1 MDFPEWLKKLIE
13 LVQNNQFLLT
23 AIGLGGAG
31 TIIVWLK
38 GIPVGIYN
46 VLRREFATEMTVTNQ
61 NIIFY
66 DILKLVK
73 TTYINKNFRRLKI
86 LNGKYGEDE
95 TILSMGYGSHFFFY
109 KKNPIWISLT
119 KEEGNQTAQ
128 EKDTMTFIK
137 LGRNHEIFKTLVA
150 EAENLRDDKNTNKI
164 YKMGNY
170 WEFIKDQVKREWKSV
185 FIEKSKSEILIK
197 TLDKFI
203 SSEEWYLNKG
213 IPYQLGILLYGPPG
227 TGKTSL
233 IKAIASYLSYS
244 IYYLPTAALH
254 KIETAAANLPDKCIM
269 IIEDIDSNP
278 VTKSRETNKDD
289 DDDDEDVGTSMFKAM
304 EKIGLSEILN
314 ALDGLFSAH
323 GRILIATTNHIE
335 DLDPALIRPGRIDLK
350 VEIGYVNNEI
360 LQLFFDSFFPEATS
374 SAFDVKI
381 RNGITIAYL
390 QNLVLQG
397 HGVRAISEMISE

>member
-1 MDFPEWLKKLIE
+1 MDFREWLKNLIE
-13 LVQNNQFLLT
+13 FVQNNQLMMT
-23 AIGLGGAG
+23 ALGLGGAG

-38 GIPVGIYN
+38 EIPVGIYN
-46 VLRREFATEMTVTNQ
+46 LLKREFTTEMTVTNQ
-61 NIIFY
+61 HIIFY

-86 LNGKYGEDE
+86 LNGRYGEDE

-109 KKNPIWISLT
+109 KGRPMWISLT

-137 LGRNHEIFKTLVA
+137 LGRNHEIFKTLVTD
-150 EAENLRDDKNTNKI
+150 AENLRDDKNTNKI
-164 YKMGNY
+164 YKMGSY
-170 WEFIKDQVKREWKSV
+170 WEFIKDQVKRELKSV
-185 FIEKSKSEILIK
+185 FIEKRKQDILIN

-244 IYYLPTAALH
+244 IYYLPTAALG

-278 VTKSRETNKDD
+278 VTKTRDK
-289 DDDDEDVGTSMFKAM
+289 DDDEDEDGMSGMLQAM
-304 EKIGLSEILN
+304 EKIGLSEVLN
-314 ALDGLFSAH
+314 ALDGLFSSH

-335 DLDPALIRPGRIDLK
+335 DLDLALIRPGRIDLK
-350 VEIGYVNNEI
+350 VEIGFVNKEI
-360 LQLFFDSFFPEATS
+360 LTLFFQSFFPEIVFRT
-374 SAFDVKI
+374 DVNIKS
-381 RNGITIAYL
+381 GITIAYL

-397 HGVRAISEMISE
+397 LNAEEILNTISE